1 MTKEST
7 KERTQ
12 CCHLFALC
20 LGIGVAHGAKA
31 FLGSELKVVFMRR
44 GMVESV
50 GSFPAQTQ
58 SAGGWQSSS
67 AMLRNFCCPLKH
79 RNANKHVSADFLAP
93 LLFDLFFFFFALFSW
108 DNKAQLSARELCW

>member
-79 RNANKHVSADFLAP
+79 RNANKHVSVDFLAP
-93 LLFDLFFFFFALFSW
+93 LLIGLFFFFL
-108 DNKAQLSARELCW
+108 LCFRGTTKSS